1 MSAPQKPAPTPLT
14 REEILAADDIVS
26 ETVAVPEWRRGGT
39 GTVIVRGLMG
49 DERDDFEASCIR
61 GKGRK
66 TEVNYRNARAKL
78 AARCMR
84 NPDGSLMFSDDD
96 VVALGKKSAAALNR
110 VYEVAARLS
119 GLTEEDLEELA
130 GNG

>member
-1 MSAPQKPAPTPLT
+1 MTAPQKPAPTPLT
-14 REEILAADDIVS
+14 REAILAAVDIMS
-26 ETVAVPEWRRGGT
+26 ETVTVPEWGGT
-39 GTVIVRGLMG
+39 IIVRGLTG
-49 DERDDFEASCIR
+49 DERDDFEASCLR

-78 AARCMR
+78 VVRSCYTPEGARLFT
-84 NPDGSLMFSDDD
+84 DEDAT
-96 VVALGKKSAAALNR
+96 ALGKKGAAALNR

-130 GNG
+130 KN